1 MQKQENNTDKQIKA
15 VGVTIAVHALLLVVL
30 FLVGFSSPP
39 PLPDQDLGMEVNLG
53 TSDEGMGDQQPLN
66 PNPPSSGAATASTP
80 QAEAT
85 TAKDNTPQQDI
96 ATQDEEEA
104 PEVTKPTK
112 PVEPP
117 KEFPKAIDPK
127 PTKTPK
133 KVTEAPP
140 APAPPAPKPKAVFTG
155 GTSSNA
161 NSGNSANGSNSST
174 GEGNTG
180 KPGDRGQINGDP
192 NASGYTG
199 GGLGGG
205 KSDFRLNGRNLLSRP
220 SLTYDGD
227 ESGYVAIN
235 IKVDRQGNVIEA
247 SYSQKGSTLNN
258 SNYVDRAKTAARAL
272 RYSVNSDAPEVQY
285 ALIRFYFKAQ

>member
-1 MQKQENNTDKQIKA
+1 MHNQENNTNKHIKA

-53 TSDEGMGDQQPLN
+53 TSDEGMGDEQPLN

-85 TAKDNTPQQDI
+85 TADNSAPPQDI
-96 ATQDEEEA
+96 ATQDEEDA

-117 KEFPKAIDPK
+117 KEIPKTIEPK

-140 APAPPAPKPKAVFTG
+140 APIPPAPKPKAVFTG
-155 GTSSNA
+155 GTSNNA

-180 KPGDRGQINGDP
+180 KPGDRGALGGNPNGG
-192 NASGYTG
+192 AYTG
-199 GGLGGG
+199 SGLGGG
-205 KSDFRLNGRNLLSRP
+205 RSDFKLNGRSLLSRP

-227 ESGYVAIN
+227 ESGYIAVN

-247 SYSQKGSTLNN
+247 SHSLRGSTLNN
-258 SNYVDRAKTAARAL
+258 SRLIEIAKKAAREL
-272 RYSVNSDAPEVQY
+272 KYNVNSDAPEVQF
-285 ALIRFYFKAQ
+285 ALIRFYFKVQ